1 MLPQERTSNTGIIW
15 PSSYYINS
23 FVISYSFAFIEK
35 SIRNGVLER
44 LEDHVVG
51 PAPGTVRSIGSTLQA
66 SKGIRSKFT
75 EDDDCVLWQW
85 VHSHTQ
91 KGGGTD
97 GNEIYK
103 QLEAHVKI
111 PAHPGHRGIADTR
124 QNARHPWQ
132 SWRDRWIKYLKGRPR
147 PAFVPANAPPTPPSD
162 HPPIRSDVEMARKG
176 KPKKTTFS
184 IDDVKALLEAG
195 EDIMTILPE
204 RLDEAWEAWADRDE
218 VSYPDHNDPDLKIES
233 YSR

>member
-1 MLPQERTSNTGIIW
+1 MLLQERKSNSATICTS
-15 PSSYYINS
+15 PYYINS
-23 FVISYSFAFIEK
+23 SVISYSFTFIEK

-66 SKGIRSKFT
+66 SKGVRNKFT
-75 EDDDCVLWQW
+75 EEDDCVLWQW
-85 VHSHTQ
+85 VHSHSQ

-103 QLEAHVKI
+103 QLEAQARAPTHMGDQGN
-111 PAHPGHRGIADTR
+111 ANER

-132 SWRDRWIKYLKGRPR
+132 SWRDRWIKYLKGRAR
-147 PAFVPANAPPTPPSD
+147 PAFVPTNAPPTPPLD
-162 HPPIRSDVEMARKG
+162 HPPTRSDIEMARKS
-176 KPKKTTFS
+176 KHKKRTFS
-184 IDDVKALLEAG
+184 VDDVKALLEAG
-195 EDIMTILPE
+195 ESIMTILPE
-204 RLDEAWEAWADRDE
+204 RMDEAWEAWADSDD
-218 VSYPDHNDPDLKIES
+218 VSNVKHKVPDLKIDQ